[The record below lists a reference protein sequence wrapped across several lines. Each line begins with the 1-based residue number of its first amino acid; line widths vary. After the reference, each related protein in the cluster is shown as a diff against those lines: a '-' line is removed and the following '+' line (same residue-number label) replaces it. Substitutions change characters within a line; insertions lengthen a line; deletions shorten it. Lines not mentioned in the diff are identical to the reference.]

1 MNAVAPIATSANTPI
16 AIPAAAPPETPLPPP
31 PLEESVCV
39 GVAMMV
45 VSRCQRCKRGIYV
58 QQ

>member
-1 MNAVAPIATSANTPI
+1 MKKNAPAPMATSANMPI
-16 AIPAAAPPETPLPPP
+16 AIPAAAPPETPPPPPLP

-45 VSRCQRCKRGIYV
+45 VSRC
-58 QQ
+58 